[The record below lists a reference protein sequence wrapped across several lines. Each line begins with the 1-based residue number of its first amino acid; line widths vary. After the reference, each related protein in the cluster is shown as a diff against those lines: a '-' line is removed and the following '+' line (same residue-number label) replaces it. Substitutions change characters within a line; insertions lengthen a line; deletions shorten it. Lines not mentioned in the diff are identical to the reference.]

1 MVIIYR
7 YSELTSRV
15 IKILIKQNKEKITS
29 VIFLYLLE
37 QFNHNLSVSQG
48 TSLQLTKGFLKYYK
62 QRINVNNNF
71 SYWETI
77 LTRAPQVTILEYVK
91 ATN

>member
-7 YSELTSRV
+7 YSELTSRR
-15 IKILIKQNKEKITS
+15 IKILTKQNKEKITS

-77 LTRAPQVTILEYVK
+77 LTSAPQVTILEYVK

>member
-7 YSELTSRV
+7 YSELSSRR
-15 IKILIKQNKEKITS
+15 IKILTKQNKEKITS
-29 VIFLYLLE
+29 VMFLYLLE

-77 LTRAPQVTILEYVK
+77 LTILEYVK

>member
-1 MVIIYR
+1 MVIIYH
-7 YSELTSRV
+7 YSELTSRR
-15 IKILIKQNKEKITS
+15 IKILTKQNKEKITS
-29 VIFLYLLE
+29 VMFLYLLE

-77 LTRAPQVTILEYVK
+77 LTSAPQVTILEYVK

>member
-15 IKILIKQNKEKITS
+15 IKILTKQNKEKITS

-77 LTRAPQVTILEYVK
+77 LTSAPQVTILEYVK

>member
-62 QRINVNNNF
+62 QRINVNKNF
-71 SYWETI
+71 S
-77 LTRAPQVTILEYVK
+77 
-91 ATN
+91 